1 MLVHQTEW
9 LGDAMSDF
17 TTAHQKG
24 HDESTETETND
35 CDDYTEFPDGFPCFD
50 HFGATISAEGER

>member
-1 MLVHQTEW
+1 
-9 LGDAMSDF
+9 MSDF